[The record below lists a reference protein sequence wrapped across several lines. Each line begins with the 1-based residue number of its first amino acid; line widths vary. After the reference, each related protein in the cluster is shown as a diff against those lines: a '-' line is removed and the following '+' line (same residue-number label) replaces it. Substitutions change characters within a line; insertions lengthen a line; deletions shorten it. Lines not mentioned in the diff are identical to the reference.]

1 MYESNPWAHS
11 VGGPPAGFVGK
22 PGKPAPVR
30 PARPQLSTP
39 STPLSRRT
47 RRAALLLSALLP
59 ALVTGCD
66 AIYEDT
72 KGWASRLEASILES
86 AEGDA
91 VPAPAQGPTTA
102 TIDRKSVV

>member
-1 MYESNPWAHS
+1 M
-11 VGGPPAGFVGK
+11 
-22 PGKPAPVR
+22 
-30 PARPQLSTP
+30 PQLSSP

-91 VPAPAQGPTTA
+91 APAPAQGPTTA
-102 TIDRKSVV
+102 TIAAKPQEMAPPPAVPVTPVTATAL

>member
-1 MYESNPWAHS
+1 M
-11 VGGPPAGFVGK
+11 
-22 PGKPAPVR
+22 
-30 PARPQLSTP
+30 PQLSAP

-86 AEGDA
+86 AEGA
-91 VPAPAQGPTTA
+91 AAPAPGEATPATAPVAAKPPALAPPPARPASRSGGQAGLGPVRT
-102 TIDRKSVV
+102 RGSPS

>member
-1 MYESNPWAHS
+1 M
-11 VGGPPAGFVGK
+11 
-22 PGKPAPVR
+22 
-30 PARPQLSTP
+30 PQLSAP

-72 KGWASRLEASILES
+72 QGWASRLEASILES

-91 VPAPAQGPTTA
+91 APAQGQASA
-102 TIDRKSVV
+102 TIAAEPQAMAPGSEERRVGEEGVSTFRSGWSP